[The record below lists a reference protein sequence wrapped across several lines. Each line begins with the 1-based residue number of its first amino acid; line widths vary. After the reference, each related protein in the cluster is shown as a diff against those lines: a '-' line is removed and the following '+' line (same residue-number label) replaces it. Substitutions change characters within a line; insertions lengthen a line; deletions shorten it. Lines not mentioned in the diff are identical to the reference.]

1 VRGAEDSDGAG
12 ACAGVPPSGGEVD
25 GGAAGL
31 LFVASGLPAFLFGSE
46 ERGTDAARAGADEV
60 IKGVTAF
67 NAVASDEAAFAG
79 GGGVG
84 AVARIA
90 ALLVSSGERLAA
102 TLTVDA
108 AIDVAVAVMLLVLA
122 TSEGLDV
129 VTGEAIGVVV
139 GLVVAGVLWALR
151 VNQNA
156 PTQIA
161 TAASPISVQ
170 GVRDLFFRAE
180 GGNCNGADSS
190 GIVLKLRAAL
200 V

>member
-79 GGGVG
+79 GGGGGVG

-108 AIDVAVAVMLLVLA
+108 AIDVDVAVAVAVAVMLLVLSVLA
-122 TSEGLDV
+122 TSGF
-129 VTGEAIGVVV
+129 GCGY
-139 GLVVAGVLWALR
+139 W
-151 VNQNA
+151 
-156 PTQIA
+156 
-161 TAASPISVQ
+161 
-170 GVRDLFFRAE
+170 
-180 GGNCNGADSS
+180 
-190 GIVLKLRAAL
+190 
-200 V
+200 